1 MPNSPGEMDD
11 GLSNTI
17 YNLNQM
23 IDTANTTIGKLANDA
38 NTDANMV
45 NARNTLAEK
54 TDCIR
59 KEKYSCDKD
68 AFDLAFAKYIALQD
82 CSTSGKTAF
91 KNTGD
96 NMCNPT
102 KAFED
107 IYRTDG
113 EQMKQT
119 IKLRLSN
126 EINMINDM
134 LMVANEQMKYYNH
147 LDDLDEKY
155 SDASKTLEKKV
166 GRAVSRL
173 KTEHR
178 RTFYENQQMDLL
190 SHVTK
195 FLTFFYWLCVFA
207 WVIVILYRTKY
218 MIPTNLLLTAGF
230 IVFPFVVDILIVWTF
245 QIVIAIY
252 DMLPTD
258 AYLDMR
264 RGS

>member
-11 GLSNTI
+11 GLANTI

-23 IDTANTTIGKLANDA
+23 IATANNTIGLLADGASNQ
-38 NTDANMV
+38 ANMV
-45 NARNTLAEK
+45 SAKNTLAEK
-54 TDCIR
+54 TACIQ
-59 KEKYSCDKD
+59 KGKYSCDKD
-68 AFDLAFAKYIALQD
+68 AFDVAFATYIELQD
-82 CSTSGKTAF
+82 CSTH
-91 KNTGD
+91 TGLKKRD
-96 NMCNPT
+96 ATNCDAT
-102 KAFED
+102 KVFED
-107 IYRTDG
+107 IYTKDG
-113 EQMKQT
+113 EAL
-119 IKLRLSN
+119 KLEVHKKLTN
-126 EINMINDM
+126 EINILNDM
-134 LMVANEQMKYYNH
+134 LSVANEQMKYYNH

-155 SDASKTLEKKV
+155 TDASKTLEKKV

-173 KTEHR
+173 KTENR

-195 FLTFFYWLCVFA
+195 FLTFFYWLCVLA

-218 MIPTNLLLTAGF
+218 TIPSNLLLTAGF
-230 IVFPFVVDILIVWTF
+230 IAFPFVVDIIIVWTF

-252 DMLPTD
+252 DTLPTD